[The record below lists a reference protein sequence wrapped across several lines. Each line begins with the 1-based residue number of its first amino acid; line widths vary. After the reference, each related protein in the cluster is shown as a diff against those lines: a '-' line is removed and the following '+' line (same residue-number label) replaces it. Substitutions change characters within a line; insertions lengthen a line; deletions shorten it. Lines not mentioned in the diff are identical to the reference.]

1 MNRTRVLVLLV
12 ALGCGTQDRAIKDTN
27 SAPLRSPPSLT
38 ESRPA
43 DSTRTP
49 VADQVVSASAPATDS
64 TRQPADVIRA
74 YYRAINSRDFTRA
87 YAFWSDS
94 GRASGQSAGEF
105 TRGFAQTASVSVS
118 IGTVGRIEGAAGS
131 RYTEI
136 PVTVEARQTDGNVN
150 RFRGAYTLR
159 RTVVPGATAAQRAW
173 HLYSAKLTR
182 VN

>member
-1 MNRTRVLVLLV
+1 MTRMRVLVLV
-12 ALGCGTQDRAIKDTN
+12 VVMGCSSNDGAVKES
-27 SAPLRSPPSLT
+27 SAVSLKPTLTAT